1 MTICAHWSCKDAQRI
16 REDKYDFKK
25 YDILGKGYTGTQK
38 LTKSRHCT
46 DKKVFHNIFVNLHF
60 FIWDSSFSTMNVYLT

>member
-16 REDKYDFKK
+16 REDKYNFKK

-38 LTKSRHCT
+38 LRKSRHCT
-46 DKKVFHNIFVNLHF
+46 DKKNSTIFL
-60 FIWDSSFSTMNVYLT
+60 